1 MIRPYLGCMINAQ
14 KSQGEQKNKLTMA
27 INFFSSKVSVETPI
41 MYSPSDNVEV
51 IIGIWNR

>member
-51 IIGIWNR
+51 IIGI